1 MTTHNLTTRPDW
13 IAAIVR
19 KKARILGADPHNP
32 VHAALLA
39 YESGATAHRAIRVG
53 VERAGWETDPGL
65 REGDRV
71 SASIDGAPT
80 DVRKGAGCFVFSPK
94 LR

>member
-1 MTTHNLTTRPDW
+1 MTTENLNTRADW

-19 KKARILGADPHNP
+19 RKARILGADPHNP

-39 YESGATAHRAIRVG
+39 YDAGATAHRAIRVG

-71 SASIDGAPT
+71 SASIDGREARVQHDPGSIRISPT
-80 DVRKGAGCFVFSPK
+80 P
-94 LR
+94 